1 MAGNRRNETNTN
13 ESLRGEIINK
23 LSIGVVVLNVDDPCQ
38 AGSARIVEANPAAAA
53 FVRVPLDDLRAKSL
67 ADIPQFSVPSFM
79 KQISLVLRSQTPMD
93 LGEVHLGLPG
103 TRQGPYW
110 LRAFPLFPNRI
121 CLTFE
126 TLAWRKPAEEGIRQ
140 SSDEPFR
147 LLVHGVKDYAILLL
161 DPEGRILSWNE
172 GAERLQGY
180 RSEEVIGKN
189 YSIFFTPEDRES
201 GRPEA
206 RLQAARA
213 YGQTEEEAWRVRKD
227 GSRFWVNA
235 VITALRDEHDT
246 LYGFAKVTRDIT
258 ERTDREAAVRADRD
272 ELELRVRERTGELMR
287 VNQKLQSEVRDRQRA
302 EEQLRALAARLQRAQ
317 EAERVRL
324 AREIHDALGQ
334 LCTALKMDITSLAQ
348 KLPKE
353 ERRLRG
359 KAESALKL
367 VGDLIKALRRLS
379 TELRPSTLDALGLT
393 AAMEWQAQ
401 EFQSHTAIRCQV
413 HLPHED
419 LNLDPE
425 RSTALF
431 RLFQESLTNVARHA
445 HASLVQAELRVQGD
459 ALVLSV
465 HDNGRGFNTS
475 QFDGRSSLGF
485 LGMKERVLLLGG
497 KFELDSAPGKGT
509 TLTFQIPLHPIAQ
522 VS

>member
-1 MAGNRRNETNTN
+1 
-13 ESLRGEIINK
+13 
-23 LSIGVVVLNVDDPCQ
+23 VV
-38 AGSARIVEANPAAAA
+38 
-53 FVRVPLDDLRAKSL
+53 
-67 ADIPQFSVPSFM
+67 
-79 KQISLVLRSQTPMD
+79 
-93 LGEVHLGLPG
+93 
-103 TRQGPYW
+103 
-110 LRAFPLFPNRI
+110 
-121 CLTFE
+121 
-126 TLAWRKPAEEGIRQ
+126 
-140 SSDEPFR
+140 
-147 LLVHGVKDYAILLL
+147 
-161 DPEGRILSWNE
+161 
-172 GAERLQGY
+172 
-180 RSEEVIGKN
+180 
-189 YSIFFTPEDRES
+189 
-201 GRPEA
+201 
-206 RLQAARA
+206 
-213 YGQTEEEAWRVRKD
+213 
-227 GSRFWVNA
+227 
-235 VITALRDEHDT
+235 TALRDEHGD

-258 ERTDREAAVRADRD
+258 ERRHREAAVRADRD
-272 ELELRVRERTGELMR
+272 ELEVRVRERTGELVR
-287 VNQKLQSEVRDRQRA
+287 VNQKLQAEVRDRQRA

-413 HLPHED
+413 HLPDED

-445 HASLVQAELRVQGD
+445 HASLVQADLRIQGD
-459 ALVLSV
+459 TLMLSV

-475 QFDGRSSLGF
+475 QSEGRGSLGL

-497 KFELDSAPGKGT
+497 KFELDSAPGRGT
-509 TLTFQIPLHPIAQ
+509 TLTFQIPLHPMAQ